1 MPSSDALSMQTS
13 MTTADWPRKR
23 PYLVSAD
30 YQPFR
35 WWMVSA
41 EGECD
46 ARMQI
51 ADRFGIPLNEL
62 EAKLANDQE
71 IKRSN
76 IV

>member
-1 MPSSDALSMQTS
+1 MPVSDTLYMLSS

-23 PYLVSAD
+23 AYLVSAD

-35 WWMVSA
+35 WWMVDA

-46 ARMQI
+46 ARQQI
-51 ADRFGIPLNEL
+51 ADRFGIALEEL
-62 EAKLANDQE
+62 EAKLANAEE

>member
-1 MPSSDALSMQTS
+1 MPVSDAIYMSSS

-35 WWMVSA
+35 WWMVDA

-51 ADRFGIPLNEL
+51 ADRFSIALDEL
-62 EAKLANDQE
+62 EAKLANAEE

>member
-1 MPSSDALSMQTS
+1 MPVSDAVYMQTS

-41 EGECD
+41 ESEIE

-51 ADRFGIPLNEL
+51 SDRFGIALDEL
-62 EAKLANDQE
+62 EAKLANAEE

>member
-1 MPSSDALSMQTS
+1 MLVSDAVYMQTS

-23 PYLVSAD
+23 PYLVSSD
-30 YQPFR
+30 YQPFC

-46 ARMQI
+46 ARQQI
-51 ADRFGIPLNEL
+51 ADRFGIALEEL
-62 EAKLANDQE
+62 EAKLANDKE

-76 IV
+76 VL

>member
-1 MPSSDALSMQTS
+1 M
-13 MTTADWPRKR
+13 RKLT
-23 PYLVSAD
+23 YLVSSD
-30 YQPFR
+30 YQPYR

-51 ADRFGIPLNEL
+51 ASEYGIALEEL
-62 EAKLANDQE
+62 EAKLANDEE

>member
-1 MPSSDALSMQTS
+1 
-13 MTTADWPRKR
+13 
-23 PYLVSAD
+23 
-30 YQPFR
+30 
-35 WWMVSA
+35 MVDA

-51 ADRFGIPLNEL
+51 ADRFSIALDEL
-62 EAKLANDQE
+62 EAKLANAEE